1 MIYIPVSRTFLH
13 KMWSPSP
20 TPRGKQR
27 VNHYPTG
34 QFSSTDSVPYYLLSH
49 PPQTLGDWK
58 LREVKI
64 AGVLSPRHNYQQRFR
79 INFKVFWTADKII
92 REFILSVM
100 LGKETPKREKRI
112 FWSRSG
118 IRTPDLIT
126 GWDHCCFTSRQN
138 WRLLSCIAI
147 FNPAFIQ
154 RPRISYEN
162 FVSRVERSD
171 IRRCCSFHVWYI

>member
-20 TPRGKQR
+20 TPRGKQPVQR
-27 VNHYPTG
+27 VNDYPTG

-49 PPQTLGDWK
+49 PPQTFGDWK

-100 LGKETPKREKRI
+100 LGKETPKREKKDI
-112 FWSRSG
+112 LISEWNSNSRPHHRMRSLLFHQP
-118 IRTPDLIT
+118 TELK
-126 GWDHCCFTSRQN
+126 TSIMHRH
-138 WRLLSCIAI
+138 I
-147 FNPAFIQ
+147 
-154 RPRISYEN
+154 
-162 FVSRVERSD
+162 
-171 IRRCCSFHVWYI
+171 